1 MRVFNPIL
9 LISII
14 TILFLTCGNR
24 KLHVPE
30 GILEPDELA
39 PLLVELHLVDGSL
52 HQYQSS
58 QQLRKDSAYFLYP
71 AVLQK
76 YGISRAQFDSTILF
90 YGKYPEKFSMIYDDV
105 LEELSRRE
113 GDVRI
118 IVDSLPKGEDY

>member
-1 MRVFNPIL
+1 MRKLKAIL
-9 LISII
+9 LISLLS
-14 TILFLTCGNR
+14 ILVLSCGNR

-30 GILEPDELA
+30 GILEPDELV

-52 HQYQSS
+52 HQYQTS

-71 AVLQK
+71 AVIQK
-76 YGISRAQFDSTILF
+76 YGITRAQFDSTILF
-90 YGKYPEKFSMIYDDV
+90 YGKYPDEFSLIYDDV

-113 GDVRI
+113 GDARI